1 MKRRIVYLS
10 LVSAVL
16 LAGCVSSKKYAE
28 LEQTSNKCAKQLS
41 QTKMNL
47 KEAQSN
53 NEELSRQLEQKTKQL
68 TDLQSERDNF
78 QSESE
83 RLKQANTETA
93 SRIAALEKQLQESLK
108 SKSSNLQSLNEEL
121 LKTREELSESKELL
135 LGKESELKSLQDK
148 YSQSEKTLGELQDKL
163 KEKQAEM
170 EALHKKISQALLGFA
185 DKGLNVQTKDGKVYV
200 SMEEKLLFASGSWSV
215 SSEGEKALGELAAV
229 LAANPDISI
238 MVEGHTDNV
247 PMKGRNQVKDNWDLS
262 VMRASAITKI
272 LLNNEKIAPE
282 RVIPSG
288 RGEYCPLVENSSAE
302 ARAKNRRSEII
313 LAPKTDEL
321 LKMLE

>member
-41 QTKMNL
+41 QTKMSL

-53 NEELSRQLEQKTKQL
+53 NEELSRQIEQKTKQL

-83 RLKQANTETA
+83 RLKQANTEAA

-247 PMKGRNQVKDNWDLS
+247 PIYDKLYTSNDLLSDYRALAVFQYLVNDNNVSPNKL
-262 VMRASAITKI
+262 KH
-272 LLNNEKIAPE
+272 
-282 RVIPSG
+282 SG
-288 RGEYCPLVENSSAE
+288 RGEYVPVADNSTAEGRARNRRVEIKIYNSLNSS
-302 ARAKNRRSEII
+302 
-313 LAPKTDEL
+313 
-321 LKMLE
+321 LE

>member
-1 MKRRIVYLS
+1 
-10 LVSAVL
+10 
-16 LAGCVSSKKYAE
+16 
-28 LEQTSNKCAKQLS
+28 
-41 QTKMNL
+41 
-47 KEAQSN
+47 
-53 NEELSRQLEQKTKQL
+53 
-68 TDLQSERDNF
+68 
-78 QSESE
+78 
-83 RLKQANTETA
+83 
-93 SRIAALEKQLQESLK
+93 
-108 SKSSNLQSLNEEL
+108 
-121 LKTREELSESKELL
+121 
-135 LGKESELKSLQDK
+135 
-148 YSQSEKTLGELQDKL
+148 
-163 KEKQAEM
+163 
-170 EALHKKISQALLGFA
+170 
-185 DKGLNVQTKDGKVYV
+185 
-200 SMEEKLLFASGSWSV
+200 
-215 SSEGEKALGELAAV
+215 
-229 LAANPDISI
+229 